1 MPTVNGQNFPEYT
14 HQEYP
19 KVLYRDGDIASKLT
33 ITVANIT
40 EEQEAAERGFA
51 PAPTADPGDEVAVPL
66 TEADEAAVAALEAE
80 EAAQD
85 PAPAPRKRR

>member
-1 MPTVNGQNFPEYT
+1 MPTVNGQTFPEYT

-19 KVLYRDGDIASKLT
+19 KVLYREGDEASKLT

-51 PAPTADPGDEVAVPL
+51 PAPTDDAVAVPL

-80 EAAQD
+80 EAAEE

>member
-1 MPTVNGQNFPEYT
+1 MPTVNGQTFPEYT

-19 KVLYRDGDIASKLT
+19 KVLYRDGDPASKLT
-33 ITVANIT
+33 TTVANIT

-51 PAPTADPGDEVAVPL
+51 PAPAEGEDVAVPL

-80 EAAQD
+80 ET
-85 PAPAPRKRR
+85 PAPPAPRKRR